1 MKKKILYILV
11 AALLYIL
18 TQVPT
23 IVSNYKFEA
32 GIWDIELCRYVLMSV
47 GWMIVI
53 LYVIHFVLNYIKNM
67 GDENIEEPSVVLL
80 LCSEFIYFIKI
91 ANYA

>member
-1 MKKKILYILV
+1 MIYFTKKVNMVQLVYTNTIEGENHMKKKILYILV

-53 LYVIHFVLNYIKNM
+53 LYVIHFVLDYIKNM
-67 GDENIEEPSVVLL
+67 GDE
-80 LCSEFIYFIKI
+80 
-91 ANYA
+91 

>member
-32 GIWDIELCRYVLMSV
+32 GI
-47 GWMIVI
+47 
-53 LYVIHFVLNYIKNM
+53 
-67 GDENIEEPSVVLL
+67 
-80 LCSEFIYFIKI
+80 
-91 ANYA
+91 

>member
-23 IVSNYKFEA
+23 IVSNYKFET

-53 LYVIHFVLNYIKNM
+53 LYVIHFVLVYIKNID
-67 GDENIEEPSVVLL
+67 DE
-80 LCSEFIYFIKI
+80 
-91 ANYA
+91 

>member
-1 MKKKILYILV
+1 MKKKILFILV

-23 IVSNYKFEA
+23 IVSNYKFET

-53 LYVIHFVLNYIKNM
+53 LYVIHFVLDYIKNM
-67 GDENIEEPSVVLL
+67 GDE
-80 LCSEFIYFIKI
+80 
-91 ANYA
+91 

>member
-32 GIWDIELCRYVLMSV
+32 GIWDTAVCRYVLMSV
-47 GWMIVI
+47 GWMIVV
-53 LYVIHFVLNYIKNM
+53 LFVIHY
-67 GDENIEEPSVVLL
+67 
-80 LCSEFIYFIKI
+80 
-91 ANYA
+91 

>member
-32 GIWDIELCRYVLMSV
+32 GIWDIAVCRYVLMSV
-47 GWMIVI
+47 GWMIVV
-53 LYVIHFVLNYIKNM
+53 LYIIHFVLDYIKNNS
-67 GDENIEEPSVVLL
+67 DE
-80 LCSEFIYFIKI
+80 
-91 ANYA
+91 

>member
-23 IVSNYKFEA
+23 IVSHYKFEA
-32 GIWDIELCRYVLMSV
+32 GIWDVKLCRYVLLSV
-47 GWMIVI
+47 AWINDV
-53 LYVIHFVLNYIKNM
+53 LYVIHFVLYYIKNNS
-67 GDENIEEPSVVLL
+67 DE
-80 LCSEFIYFIKI
+80 
-91 ANYA
+91 

>member
-18 TQVPT
+18 TQLPT
-23 IVSNYKFEA
+23 IISNYYFES
-32 GIWDIELCRYVLMSV
+32 GEWDIAVCKYVLVSV

-53 LYVIHFVLNYIKNM
+53 LYVIHFVLDYIKNNS
-67 GDENIEEPSVVLL
+67 DE
-80 LCSEFIYFIKI
+80 
-91 ANYA
+91 

>member
-23 IVSNYKFEA
+23 IVSNYKFET

-53 LYVIHFVLNYIKNM
+53 LYVIHFVLVYIKNM
-67 GDENIEEPSVVLL
+67 GDE
-80 LCSEFIYFIKI
+80 
-91 ANYA
+91 

>member
-1 MKKKILYILV
+1 MKKELLYILV

-32 GIWDIELCRYVLMSV
+32 GIWNIELCRYVLMSV
-47 GWMIVI
+47 GWMIVV
-53 LYVIHFVLNYIKNM
+53 LYVIHFVLYYIKNNS
-67 GDENIEEPSVVLL
+67 DE
-80 LCSEFIYFIKI
+80 
-91 ANYA
+91 

>member
-11 AALLYIL
+11 AALLYIF

-47 GWMIVI
+47 GWMIVV
-53 LYVIHFVLNYIKNM
+53 LYVIHFVLNYIKNID
-67 GDENIEEPSVVLL
+67 DEW
-80 LCSEFIYFIKI
+80 Y
-91 ANYA
+91 

>member
-32 GIWDIELCRYVLMSV
+32 GIRDIELCRYVLMSV
-47 GWMIVI
+47 GWMIVV
-53 LYVIHFVLNYIKNM
+53 LYVIHFVLDYIKNNS
-67 GDENIEEPSVVLL
+67 DE
-80 LCSEFIYFIKI
+80 
-91 ANYA
+91 

>member
-23 IVSNYKFEA
+23 IVSHYKFEA
-32 GIWDIELCRYVLMSV
+32 GIWAVELCRYVLVSV
-47 GWMIVI
+47 GWMIVV
-53 LYVIHFVLNYIKNM
+53 LYVIHFVLDYIKNNS
-67 GDENIEEPSVVLL
+67 DE
-80 LCSEFIYFIKI
+80 
-91 ANYA
+91 

>member
-1 MKKKILYILV
+1 MIYFTKKASMVQLVYANTVEENHMKKKILYILV

-67 GDENIEEPSVVLL
+67 GDE
-80 LCSEFIYFIKI
+80 
-91 ANYA
+91 

>member
-1 MKKKILYILV
+1 MIYFTKKMSMVQLVYANTVEENHMKKKILYILV

-53 LYVIHFVLNYIKNM
+53 LYVIHFILDYIKNM
-67 GDENIEEPSVVLL
+67 VDE
-80 LCSEFIYFIKI
+80 
-91 ANYA
+91 

>member
-1 MKKKILYILV
+1 MIYFTKKTSMVQLVYANTTEENHMKKKILYILV

-53 LYVIHFVLNYIKNM
+53 LYVIHFVLNYIKNID
-67 GDENIEEPSVVLL
+67 DEQ
-80 LCSEFIYFIKI
+80 Y
-91 ANYA
+91 

>member
-32 GIWDIELCRYVLMSV
+32 GIWDIAVCRYVLMSV
-47 GWMIVI
+47 GWMIVV
-53 LYVIHFVLNYIKNM
+53 LYVIHFVLDYIKNNS
-67 GDENIEEPSVVLL
+67 DE
-80 LCSEFIYFIKI
+80 
-91 ANYA
+91 

>member
-23 IVSNYKFEA
+23 IVSNYKLEA

-53 LYVIHFVLNYIKNM
+53 LYVIHFVLVYIKNM
-67 GDENIEEPSVVLL
+67 GDE
-80 LCSEFIYFIKI
+80 
-91 ANYA
+91 

>member
-1 MKKKILYILV
+1 MKKKLLFILV

-23 IVSNYKFEA
+23 IVSNYKFET

-47 GWMIVI
+47 GWMIVV
-53 LYVIHFVLNYIKNM
+53 LYVIRFVLNYIKNID
-67 GDENIEEPSVVLL
+67 DE
-80 LCSEFIYFIKI
+80 
-91 ANYA
+91 

>member
-1 MKKKILYILV
+1 MVEELYEEKILYILV

-47 GWMIVI
+47 GWMIVV
-53 LYVIHFVLNYIKNM
+53 LYVIHFVLNYIKNID
-67 GDENIEEPSVVLL
+67 DE
-80 LCSEFIYFIKI
+80 
-91 ANYA
+91 

>member
-1 MKKKILYILV
+1 MIYFTKKASMVQLVYANTTEENHMKKKILYILV

-53 LYVIHFVLNYIKNM
+53 LYVIHFVLVYIKNM
-67 GDENIEEPSVVLL
+67 GDE
-80 LCSEFIYFIKI
+80 
-91 ANYA
+91 

>member
-23 IVSNYKFEA
+23 IVSNYYFEPGN
-32 GIWDIELCRYVLMSV
+32 GILQYA
-47 GWMIVI
+47 
-53 LYVIHFVLNYIKNM
+53 NM
-67 GDENIEEPSVVLL
+67 FLSLL
-80 LCSEFIYFIKI
+80 DG
-91 ANYA
+91 

>member
-23 IVSNYKFEA
+23 IVSNCYFES
-32 GIWDIELCRYVLMSV
+32 GEWDIAVCKYVLVSV

-53 LYVIHFVLNYIKNM
+53 LYVIHFVLDYIKNNS
-67 GDENIEEPSVVLL
+67 DE
-80 LCSEFIYFIKI
+80 
-91 ANYA
+91 

>member
-23 IVSNYKFEA
+23 IVSNYKFEV

-47 GWMIVI
+47 GWMIVV
-53 LYVIHFVLNYIKNM
+53 LYVIHFVLDYIKNNS
-67 GDENIEEPSVVLL
+67 DE
-80 LCSEFIYFIKI
+80 
-91 ANYA
+91 

>member
-11 AALLYIL
+11 AALLYIF

-32 GIWDIELCRYVLMSV
+32 GIWDIDCVDMFLCL
-47 GWMIVI
+47 
-53 LYVIHFVLNYIKNM
+53 
-67 GDENIEEPSVVLL
+67 
-80 LCSEFIYFIKI
+80 
-91 ANYA
+91 

>member
-32 GIWDIELCRYVLMSV
+32 GIWDIAVCRYVLMSV
-47 GWMIVI
+47 GWMIVV
-53 LYVIHFVLNYIKNM
+53 LYVIHFVLNYIKNID
-67 GDENIEEPSVVLL
+67 DE
-80 LCSEFIYFIKI
+80 
-91 ANYA
+91 

>member
-32 GIWDIELCRYVLMSV
+32 GIWDIELRRYVLMSV

-53 LYVIHFVLNYIKNM
+53 LYVIHFILDYIKNM
-67 GDENIEEPSVVLL
+67 VDE
-80 LCSEFIYFIKI
+80 
-91 ANYA
+91 

>member
-1 MKKKILYILV
+1 MIYFTKKASMVQLVYANIVEENHMKKKILYILV

-53 LYVIHFVLNYIKNM
+53 LYVIHFVLVYIKNM
-67 GDENIEEPSVVLL
+67 GDE
-80 LCSEFIYFIKI
+80 
-91 ANYA
+91 

>member
-1 MKKKILYILV
+1 MIYFTKKVSMVQLVYTNTAEENHMKKKILYILV

-47 GWMIVI
+47 GWMIVV
-53 LYVIHFVLNYIKNM
+53 LYIIHFVLDYIKNNS
-67 GDENIEEPSVVLL
+67 DE
-80 LCSEFIYFIKI
+80 
-91 ANYA
+91 

>member
-32 GIWDIELCRYVLMSV
+32 GTWDIELCRYVLMSV

-53 LYVIHFVLNYIKNM
+53 LYVIHFVLDYIKNM
-67 GDENIEEPSVVLL
+67 GDE
-80 LCSEFIYFIKI
+80 
-91 ANYA
+91 